1 MQHGHLD
8 GGVDRKTCF
17 NVYDSEEEED
27 VLWTLEQDIHL
38 KSIKS
43 LKDGSLLKEGWIF
56 VTSGRV
62 GLFPNGRTA
71 IVCEKTPVV
80 SAGQRVRRVCC
91 SDEVE
96 SK

>member
-1 MQHGHLD
+1 MDIRAGYTFKGYKEFERWISSKRRLD
-8 GGVDRKTCF
+8 F
-17 NVYDSEEEED
+17 
-27 VLWTLEQDIHL
+27 I
-38 KSIKS
+38 
-43 LKDGSLLKEGWIF
+43 
-56 VTSGRV
+56 TSGRV